1 MVYSNPNSYGKL
13 FIDGVRTP
21 FLDIGE
27 IDDSPSDGGAI
38 CNVVIP
44 GYLPTLKLTPKAE
57 IYDYHGDLAAI
68 GNVQIDSVKTGLR
81 PKTSFSL
88 ISYSKHLQR
97 KRIVGQFSNTF
108 TQILIGLIAAGNAS
122 AFFSSIIFRTSPEIP
137 SVIVSRYIDFKYLKD
152 AILEVLA
159 STGKI
164 LTYKVPIDHSGIEI
178 IEPGFAGLAPLPVL
192 KIDDFY
198 INKKVGVNNV
208 SYSPIGVIASAVRF
222 FGHNGRIYFKD
233 YLGKAKNIA
242 LDPLI
247 MRAKDGANNYPL
259 PENADEI
266 ILIRVTTVDAGGGDN
281 CNLGQVEVQ
290 GENFIYGGSSLPEAL
305 GGIQLPQTEAFATF
319 TKSTAITNPGEVA
332 SIAFVTHMD
341 NDDTEGNIIIKIN
354 NVEVLNQPITTASN
368 DTIQEVSLAGYTGS
382 DIPVEVI
389 VSIPAQ
395 DPFNSVIDSQV
406 AISCCK
412 IMTLAGRPD
421 NLEVGDGGLATNA
434 NIHNPSGLAVDLD
447 NNVYISH
454 DFLPDDPS
462 NRIRKVRASDNIIST
477 LVGGGGLTLPADGDY
492 TDLPTDYNFNYI
504 GAIAYYSNRIY
515 FIESFPNYVISIALD
530 GSEMQLEYA
539 DPDGELSSSF
549 YGGIAVDS
557 AGNIFVADE
566 GRSVILKIT
575 AGSATVYAGI
585 LDSFN
590 NSGDT
595 GLATLA
601 ELSISQL
608 PVPLAV
614 DAQDNLYLCDGFH
627 QSVRKITSSTGI
639 INTIVSGDTGA
650 YSGDYRSALDTYNII
665 NGVGVDSQGNILL
678 EDIDFSV
685 IKKLK
690 VAEGTL
696 ETIVGFVAAHNTALP
711 GSLDGDLISD
721 NGYFGDGYSVFMG
734 ALNLG
739 SGGAV
744 IEDRQGNI
752 LLVDPNNN
760 CVRKTY
766 CEALI
771 ADCVN
776 IPYTQSGAEAQFSL
790 EPLTESVTFAA
801 LAGIRNT
808 IVAGATGSFDNT
820 AEFTLDLSSPALAG
834 HPLKLH
840 LYGGVTGHENSGVS
854 FSLIVKENAGSP
866 TSIFS
871 DGEPVMVGDF
881 PTSYTPNT
889 YIIQHSDVDPGDDI
903 WVEIAAIDLSSYIG
917 SSNFYIQ
924 LRVIGEV
931 VTPGDRDTTSV
942 VLFRTECE
950 G

>member
-1 MVYSNPNSYGKL
+1 MVYSNQNSYGKL

-97 KRIVGQFSNTF
+97 KRIVGQFSNTL

-152 AILEVLA
+152 AISEVLA

-164 LTYKVPIDHSGIEI
+164 LTYKVPIDQSGIEI

-247 MRAKDGANNYPL
+247 MRAKDGVNNYPL

-266 ILIRVTTVDAGGGDN
+266 ILIRITTPDVPSGN
-281 CNLGQVEVQ
+281 CNLGQIIVE
-290 GENFIYGGSSLPEAL
+290 GENFNYGGSAIAGSL
-305 GGIQLPQTEAFATF
+305 GGIQVPVTGDVATF
-319 TKSTAITNPGEVA
+319 TKRTTISNPGAVA
-332 SIAFVTHMD
+332 SVAFVTNMP
-341 NDDTEGNIIIKIN
+341 NDDVEGLAVVLIN
-354 NVEVLNQPITTASN
+354 GVEVLNQAITTANN
-368 DTIQEVSLAGYTGS
+368 DAVQEISLAGYTGS
-382 DIPVEVI
+382 DIPVEVTI
-389 VSIPAQ
+389 SIPAQ
-395 DPFNSVIDSQV
+395 DPFNTSIDSQV

-412 IMTLAGRPD
+412 IMTLAGHPD
-421 NLEVGDGGLATNA
+421 NVDVGDGGLATSA

-477 LVGGGGLTLPADGDY
+477 LVGGGGLTLPSDGNY

-530 GSEMQLEYA
+530 GTDMQLEYA
-539 DPDGELSSSF
+539 DPDGESSFSF

-557 AGNIFVADE
+557 TGNIFVADE

-575 AGSATVYAGI
+575 GGSATVYAGI

-639 INTIVSGDTGA
+639 INTVVSGDTGA

-665 NGVGVDSQGNILL
+665 NGLGVDSQGNILL

-690 VAEGTL
+690 IADGTL

-771 ADCVN
+771 ADCVS
-776 IPYTQSGAEAQFSL
+776 IPFTQSGAEAQFSL
-790 EPLTESVTFAA
+790 EPLTESVTFSA
-801 LAGIRNT
+801 LAGIRNS
-808 IVAGATGSFDNT
+808 IASGATGSFDNT
-820 AEFTLDLSSPALAG
+820 AEFTLDLSNPPLIG

-840 LYGGVTGHENSGVS
+840 LYGGVTGHENSAVN
-854 FSLIVKENAGSP
+854 FSVIVKENSSSP
-866 TSIFS
+866 TNIFS
-871 DGEPVMVGDF
+871 DGEPVLVGDF

-889 YIIQHSDVDPGDDI
+889 YIIQHADIDPLDDI
-903 WVEIAAIDLSSYIG
+903 WVEIAPIDLAPYIG
-917 SSNFYIQ
+917 SNNFYIQ
-924 LRVIGEV
+924 LRVIGDV
-931 VTPGDRDTTSV
+931 ATSGDRDTVSV